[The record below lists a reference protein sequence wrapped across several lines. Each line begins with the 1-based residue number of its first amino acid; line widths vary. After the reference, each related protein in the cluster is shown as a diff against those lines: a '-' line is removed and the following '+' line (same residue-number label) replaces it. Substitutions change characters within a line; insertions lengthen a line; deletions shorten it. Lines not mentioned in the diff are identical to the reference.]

1 MDAIPLRPTPD
12 RFDPPDRET
21 VVSTIPL
28 FWAVNID
35 R

>member
-1 MDAIPLRPTPD
+1 MDAIPSRLTPD

-28 FWAVNID
+28 FWAVNIN

>member
-1 MDAIPLRPTPD
+1 MDAIPSRLT
-12 RFDPPDRET
+12 PDRET